1 MREAFGALFDSLVDV
16 LQWVLQ
22 ALFAATGSYLVA
34 ILLLTVIIRAVL
46 HPLTRKQLGSMK
58 AMQALAPQM
67 QVLRRK
73 HKDDMRQFNVE
84 VMNLYRA
91 NKVNP
96 FGGCFPLLLQMPVL
110 YALFAL
116 LRRPNIFGGETLFG
130 FALEASPAFGNL
142 LQYPGLIL
150 IPVLSGLTTYFQ
162 QRMTITDPQQAQ
174 MFIIMPFFLAYT
186 SIAGWFPLGLSVYW
200 IISTAAYIAEY
211 YLVVGPPKPP
221 LGPAPPKQRRSAL
234 KSGAVRPAE

>member
-1 MREAFGALFDSLVDV
+1 VRESLGEAFDV
-16 LQWVLQ
+16 LVNALQWLLQ
-22 ALFAATGSYLVA
+22 ALYGFGGSYLIA
-34 ILLLTVIIRAVL
+34 IVLLTVIIRAVL

-73 HKDDMRQFNVE
+73 YKDNMRQFNVE

-96 FGGCFPLLLQMPVL
+96 FGGCLPLLLQLPVL

-116 LRRPNIFGGETLFG
+116 LRRPKVFGGETLFG
-130 FALEASPAFGNL
+130 FPLEAAPTFEVL
-142 LQYPGLIL
+142 LQHPALIL
-150 IPVLSGLTTYFQ
+150 VPVLTGLTTYLQ
-162 QRMTITDPQQAQ
+162 QRLSITDPQQAQ

-186 SIAGWFPLGLSVYW
+186 SVAGWFPLGLSVYW
-200 IISTAAYIAEY
+200 VVSTAVYLVEY
-211 YLVVGPPKPP
+211 YAVVGPPKPVTE
-221 LGPAPPKQRRSAL
+221 APPKQRRHQARRGTEGEG
-234 KSGAVRPAE
+234 K

>member
-1 MREAFGALFDSLVDV
+1 VRQAFDTLVSA

-22 ALFAATGSYLVA
+22 ALYGATGSYLIA
-34 ILLLTVIIRAVL
+34 IVLLTVVIRAVL

-73 HKDDMRQFNVE
+73 YKDDMRQFNME

-96 FGGCFPLLLQMPVL
+96 FGGCLPLLLQLPVL

-116 LRRPNIFGGETLFG
+116 LRRPQVFGGETLFG
-130 FALEASPAFGNL
+130 FPLEASPTFAAVAQHPAL
-142 LQYPGLIL
+142 VL
-150 IPVLSGLTTYFQ
+150 IPLLTGATTYLQ

-186 SIAGWFPLGLSVYW
+186 SVAGWFPLGLSVYW
-200 IISTAAYIAEY
+200 IVSTAVYLAEY
-211 YLVVGPPKPP
+211 LLVVGPPPRP
-221 LGPAPPKQRRSAL
+221 VEAAPPRRRREVKREA
-234 KSGAVRPAE
+234 GRGE